1 MEYRRLG
8 NTGLKVSEI
17 CLGTMT
23 FGSSFYN
30 IGEVGL
36 DLAKNIVKTSWDAGV
51 NFFDTA
57 DVYSFGESERILG
70 QAIKDLGIDRDK
82 AVIATK
88 VRGAMS
94 EEAAEGTGDVN
105 NVGLSRKHIME
116 SIDASL
122 ERLGTDYVDLYQIHG
137 VDKDTPIEETLAALN
152 DLVRQG
158 KVHYIGCSNLS
169 VRQLAKAIQISKN
182 RGWATFSSLQAYY
195 NVESRD
201 LEYELLPLCREEGLG
216 VLPWSPLAGG
226 FLTGK
231 YRRDEEAPKGSRRK
245 EFDFPPIEKKTA
257 YDAVDVMEEI
267 AEKKGA
273 SIPQIA
279 LSWLL
284 HKQGVTSVI
293 IGAKKMSQ
301 LEDNLGAAEVE
312 LTEEEFDRI
321 GDVTEPEDIYPQW
334 MVKRMNGEEE
344 DTDE

>member
-1 MEYRRLG
+1 MKYKRLG

-30 IGEVGL
+30 IGEVDL
-36 DLAKNIVKTSWDAGV
+36 DLAKDIVETSWEAGV

-57 DVYSFGESERILG
+57 DVYSYGESEKILG
-70 QAIKDLGIDRDK
+70 KAIKDLGIERRK

-88 VRGAMS
+88 VRGPMT

-116 SIDASL
+116 SVDASL
-122 ERLGTDYVDLYQIHG
+122 DRLGTDYIDLYQIHG
-137 VDKDTPIEETLAALN
+137 VDENTPIEETLSALN
-152 DLVRQG
+152 DLVRKG

-169 VRQLAKAIQISKN
+169 VRQLAKALEISRAN
-182 RGWATFSSLQAYY
+182 GWATFSSLQAYY
-195 NVESRD
+195 SVAGRD

-231 YRRDEEAPKGSRRK
+231 YRRDEDGPEGARRTD
-245 EFDFPPIEKKTA
+245 FDFPPVDKKEA
-257 YDAVDVMEEI
+257 YDAVEIMDEI
-267 AEKKGA
+267 AESKDA
-273 SIPQIA
+273 SIPQVA
-279 LSWLL
+279 LAWLL
-284 HKQGVTSVI
+284 HREGVTSVI

-301 LEDNLGAAEVE
+301 LEDNLKAAE
-312 LTEEEFDRI
+312 LTLTADEIRRI
-321 GDVTEPEDIYPQW
+321 SKVTTPDDIYPQW
-334 MVKRMNGEEE
+334 MVERMNGEE
-344 DTDE
+344 DSG

>member
-1 MEYRRLG
+1 MKYKRLG

-30 IGEVGL
+30 IGEVDL
-36 DLAKNIVKTSWDAGV
+36 DLAKDIIQTSWDAGV

-57 DVYSFGESERILG
+57 DVYSRGESEKILG
-70 QAIKDLGIDRDK
+70 QAIKDLGIDRRK

-88 VRGAMS
+88 VRGPMS
-94 EEAAEGTGDVN
+94 EEAAEGKGDFN

-116 SIDASL
+116 SVEGSL
-122 ERLGTDYVDLYQIHG
+122 ERLGTDYIDLYQIHG
-137 VDKDTPIEETLAALN
+137 VDKTTPIEETLAALN
-152 DLVRQG
+152 DLVRKG

-169 VRQLAKAIQISKN
+169 VRQLAKALQISKAN
-182 RGWATFSSLQAYY
+182 EWATFSSLQAYY
-195 NVESRD
+195 SVAGRD

-231 YRRDEEAPKGSRRK
+231 YRRDEEGPEGSRRTD
-245 EFDFPPIEKKTA
+245 FDFPPVNKDEA
-257 YDAVDVMEEI
+257 YDVVEVMDEI
-267 AEKKGA
+267 AESKGA

-279 LSWLL
+279 LAWLL
-284 HKQGVTSVI
+284 HRTGVTSVI

-301 LEDNLGAAEVE
+301 LEDNLGAAKVTLTAEEIERISEV
-312 LTEEEFDRI
+312 TKPRN
-321 GDVTEPEDIYPQW
+321 IYPQW
-334 MVKRMNGEEE
+334 MVKRMNGEV
-344 DTDE
+344 DF

>member
-1 MEYRRLG
+1 MKYKRLG

-23 FGSSFYN
+23 FGSTFYN
-30 IGEVGL
+30 IGEVDL
-36 DLAKNIVKTSWDAGV
+36 DLAKKIIKKSWDAGV

-57 DVYSFGESERILG
+57 DVYSWGESEKILG
-70 QAIKDLGIDRDK
+70 QALKDLNIPREQ

-94 EEAAEGTGDVN
+94 EDAAEGTGDVN
-105 NVGLSRKHIME
+105 NAGLSRKHIME
-116 SIDASL
+116 SVEASL
-122 ERLGTDYVDLYQIHG
+122 DRLGTDYLDLYQIHG
-137 VDKDTPIEETLAALN
+137 VDKETPIEETLAALN

-169 VRQLAKAIQISKN
+169 VRQLAKSLELSKA
-182 RGWATFSSLQAYY
+182 RGWASFSSLQAYY
-195 NVESRD
+195 SVAGRD

-231 YRRDEEAPKGSRRK
+231 YRRDREAPEGSRRN
-245 EFDFPPIEKKTA
+245 EFDFPPIDKEVA
-257 YDAVDVMEEI
+257 YDVVEVMDEI
-267 AEKKGA
+267 AESKGA
-273 SIPQIA
+273 SIPQVA

-284 HKQGVTSVI
+284 HKKGVTSVI

-301 LEDNLGAAEVE
+301 LEDNLGAAELE
-312 LTEEEFDRI
+312 LSVTEFNRI
-321 GDVTEPEDIYPQW
+321 AEVTEPRQIYPQW

-344 DTDE
+344 FD

>member
-1 MEYRRLG
+1 MKYKRLG

-23 FGSSFYN
+23 FGSTFYN
-30 IGEVGL
+30 IGEVDL
-36 DLAKNIVKTSWDAGV
+36 DLAKKIIKKSWDAGV

-57 DVYSFGESERILG
+57 DVYSWGESEKILG
-70 QAIKDLGIDRDK
+70 QALKDLNIPREQ

-94 EEAAEGTGDVN
+94 EAAAERTGDVN
-105 NVGLSRKHIME
+105 NAGLSRKHIME
-116 SIDASL
+116 SVEASL
-122 ERLGTDYVDLYQIHG
+122 DRLGTDYLDLYQIHG
-137 VDKDTPIEETLAALN
+137 VDKETPIEETLAALN

-169 VRQLAKAIQISKN
+169 VRQLAKSLELSKA
-182 RGWATFSSLQAYY
+182 RGWASFSSLQAYY
-195 NVESRD
+195 SVAGRD

-231 YRRDEEAPKGSRRK
+231 YRRDREAPEGSRRN
-245 EFDFPPIEKKTA
+245 EFDFPPIDKEVA
-257 YDAVDVMEEI
+257 YDVVEVMDEI
-267 AEKKGA
+267 AESKGA
-273 SIPQIA
+273 SIPQVA

-284 HKQGVTSVI
+284 HKKGVTSVI

-301 LEDNLGAAEVE
+301 LEDNLGAAELE
-312 LTEEEFDRI
+312 LSVTEFNRI
-321 GDVTEPEDIYPQW
+321 AEVTEPRQIYPQW

-344 DTDE
+344 FD